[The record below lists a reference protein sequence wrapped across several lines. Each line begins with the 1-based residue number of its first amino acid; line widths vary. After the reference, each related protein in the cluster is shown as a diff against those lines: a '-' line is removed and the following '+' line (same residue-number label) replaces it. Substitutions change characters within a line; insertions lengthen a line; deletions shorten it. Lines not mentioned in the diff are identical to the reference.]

1 MTKTDEIRE
10 ATHRIERALREHN
23 GGFKNPAAKAAI
35 GREIDY
41 IDARLSIQ
49 REKLVS
55 LRGFIGDLYSARKH
69 ATYAGGASQVR
80 AFASGECMVIRMIAD
95 QLDDAGR
102 REDDNEDQYPNHDG
116 MIDSSSGKV

>member
-41 IDARLSIQ
+41 IDARLPIQ

-69 ATYAGGASQVR
+69 AAYAGGASQVR

-95 QLDDAGR
+95 QLDDASR